1 MPSEYTGILTQQWGW
16 VEGGARNTH
25 SHARTPAPSVS
36 GSTMWFTHKESSH
49 NTSKSFNSSTSGNR
63 ARDRMGDEDFWDFDL
78 PISRRGRFFQDS
90 TFEDTRSDFDK
101 KVKDILSK
109 WGDDDFLGDA
119 WGDDTDR
126 RHTSNLN
133 RYRDLRSSRNL
144 SDDNQAVTVTSKDDA
159 HKIVLDVMDFV
170 AGDVKVKV
178 VGELE
183 LLVEGR
189 LEAAA
194 DGGSPRTFKR
204 NFTLPQHTD
213 MEAVTSVMSA
223 DGILTITAPKKKTGV
238 SGSNTGATSGL
249 KDTST
254 SNKGEH
260 TASSSSTN
268 TTRDENQSRSGQH
281 TASDFFRDVPFKKRG
296 RFFDDACFEDTRWDF
311 DKRVKDILS
320 KWGDDDFL
328 GDAWGDD
335 TDRRHTSN
343 LNRYR
348 NLRNSRNLSDDN
360 QAVTVTS
367 KDDAHKIVLD
377 VMNFVAGDVK
387 VKVVG
392 ELELLVEGRL
402 EAAADGGSPRTFK
415 RNFTLPQ
422 HTDMEAVTSVMSADG
437 ILTITAPK
445 KATRGR
451 DEGKES
457 HVNIS
462 NKNVSES
469 RASSSSASSVNSKME
484 NVQQEM
490 DKLKNGTKGEVA
502 ESVQTAVKIN
512 TTVDAPQTAATTTQ
526 QESSQN
532 ITYSQETEAGL
543 KTNLVEAPRV
553 MGQTTQESSEN
564 ITLSRETTGETVPTI
579 QVTTSANTESEEKAA
594 TSLNRGCEESATV
607 TATTTTTTQPSQ
619 QQEKVCLVGRTEER
633 RGSKG
638 VALPIVTKG
647 QFFNDSFFEGTW
659 KNYQDAVRDVL
670 ARWDR
675 SSSPVPSDD
684 MTSYRKLRTRDMRDE
699 NQAVTTSEDE
709 SNYKYVVD
717 VHDFTTSGGEVTV
730 NVLEEGQ
737 LVVEGRVEREEGGA
751 RASRH
756 FTREF
761 TLPRNVQ
768 QEDIV
773 AVMSSDGVLTIIAP
787 KQKLVCGGSE
797 SKETQAM
804 ESVRASQAVESVR
817 ASQALESVRESQGM
831 ESMRES
837 QTGKATTTTTESQTI
852 HGGRKEEDV
861 QEFVIP
867 VIVGEAS
874 ERNLLLEMS
883 DATSQKTQR
892 EKGASFEGL
901 ENFNDEECHK
911 KPAGGKDCGFIDES
925 DVDAVHRRLGED
937 KQKTQAS
944 QTSGEGEQT
953 VEAEKM
959 RRVKR
964 VYQEEDEPYMNRL
977 LNIRTGGGFH
987 EDSHFAGY
995 QNDLKAA
1002 IKEVLHKFREPVD
1015 ESKGEMAA
1023 YRNLRERDLR
1033 LENQATHIDEKPLSQ
1048 TVVMDVFDFMGGEV
1062 TAEVVDG
1069 RELLVKGHTKRR
1081 HGSCLTTLTFVKPI
1095 PLPEYADLKGIHA
1108 FVSSDGVLIVNIP
1121 KLEESYE
1128 VIDLAKELSLEH
1140 RPRLGTPTDHTQRVS
1155 GERGLRDSPLEL
1167 EGRVYRMSPHR
1178 ILADHNI
1185 TPRDRSRDRL

>member
-1 MPSEYTGILTQQWGW
+1 MSS
-16 VEGGARNTH
+16 A
-25 SHARTPAPSVS
+25 
-36 GSTMWFTHKESSH
+36 HKESSH
-49 NTSKSFNSSTSGNR
+49 SSKSFNSSTSGNR
-63 ARDRMGDEDFWDFDL
+63 GRDRMADEDFWDFDL

-101 KVKDILSK
+101 KVKDILNK
-109 WGDDDFLGDA
+109 WGDDDLMSEA
-119 WGDDTDR
+119 WGDDSDR

-133 RYRDLRSSRNL
+133 RYRNLRSSRNL
-144 SDDNQAVTVTSKDDA
+144 SDDNQAVTVTNKDDA

-189 LEAAA
+189 LEAAV

-249 KDTST
+249 RDTST

-260 TASSSSTN
+260 NTTSSSSSTNTNN

-320 KWGDDDFL
+320 KWGDDDL
-328 GDAWGDD
+328 MSEAWGDD
-335 TDRRHTSN
+335 SDRRHTSN

-360 QAVTVTS
+360 QAVTVTN

-377 VMNFVAGDVK
+377 VMDFVAGDVK

-402 EAAADGGSPRTFK
+402 EAAVDGGSPRTFK

-469 RASSSSASSVNSKME
+469 RASSTSASSVNSKME

-490 DKLKNGTKGEVA
+490 DKLKNDTKGEVA
-502 ESVQTAVKIN
+502 ESIQTAAVKIN
-512 TTVDAPQTAATTTQ
+512 TTVDAPQTTTATTTQQQQQQQQQ

-532 ITYSQETEAGL
+532 ITYSQDTEAGL
-543 KTNLVEAPRV
+543 KTNLEAPRV
-553 MGQTTQESSEN
+553 TGTTTTQESSEN
-564 ITLSRETTGETVPTI
+564 ITLSRETTGEAVPTI

-594 TSLNRGCEESATV
+594 TSFNRGCEESAT
-607 TATTTTTTQPSQ
+607 ATTTSTTTTTQPSQ
-619 QQEKVCLVGRTEER
+619 QQEKVCLSGRSEGR

-659 KNYQDAVRDVL
+659 KNYQDAVREVL

-709 SNYKYVVD
+709 ANYKYVVD

-737 LVVEGRVEREEGGA
+737 LVVEGRVEREEEGGA

-761 TLPRNVQ
+761 TLPRNVKE
-768 QEDIV
+768 EDIV

-787 KQKLVCGGSE
+787 KQKLVCGGIE
-797 SKETQAM
+797 SKESQGM
-804 ESVRASQAVESVR
+804 ESVRASQGM
-817 ASQALESVRESQGM
+817 ESVRESQ
-831 ESMRES
+831 
-837 QTGKATTTTTESQTI
+837 TGQATTTTSKSQTT

-874 ERNLLLEMS
+874 ERNLLMEMS
-883 DATSQKTQR
+883 DATSQTTQRR
-892 EKGASFEGL
+892 EKGISFEGL

-911 KPAGGKDCGFIDES
+911 KPAGGKDCGFIEES

-937 KQKTQAS
+937 QQKTQAS

-977 LNIRTGGGFH
+977 LNIRSGGGFH

-1062 TAEVVDG
+1062 TAEVVNG

-1121 KLEESYE
+1121 KLEECYE
-1128 VIDLAKELSLEH
+1128 VIDLAKELSQEH
-1140 RPRLGTPTDHTQRVS
+1140 RPRLGTPSDQTRRVS
-1155 GERGLRDSPLEL
+1155 LERSLRDSPLDL

-1178 ILADHNI
+1178 ILANHNI